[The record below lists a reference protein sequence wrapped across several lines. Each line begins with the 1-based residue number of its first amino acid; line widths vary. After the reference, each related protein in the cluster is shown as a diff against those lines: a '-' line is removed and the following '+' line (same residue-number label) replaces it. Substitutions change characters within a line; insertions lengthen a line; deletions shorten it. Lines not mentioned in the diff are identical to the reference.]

1 MSFLTWIIFGGLA
14 GWIASMLL
22 GRNNRM
28 GCLAN
33 VIIGVVGAMLGGW
46 LGSILFN
53 VSITGFNIRSLAI
66 AVVGAVILL
75 GITGWYDKGRRR

>member
-1 MSFLTWIIFGGLA
+1 MGFFTWIIFGGLA
-14 GWIASMLL
+14 GWIASILL

-53 VSITGFNIRSLAI
+53 VSITGFNFRSLAI

-75 GITGWYDKGRRR
+75 GVTGWYDKGRRR

>member
-1 MSFLTWIIFGGLA
+1 MGFFTWIIFGGLA
-14 GWIASMLL
+14 GWIASILL

-46 LGSILFN
+46 LGSILFS
-53 VSITGFNIRSLAI
+53 VSITGFNFRSLAI

-75 GITGWYDKGRRR
+75 GVTGWYDKGRRR

>member
-1 MSFLTWIIFGGLA
+1 MGFFTWIVFGGLA
-14 GWIASMLL
+14 GWIASILL

-75 GITGWYDKGRRR
+75 GVTGWYDKGRRR